1 MARVQPPGEMPGR
14 AFGVAGGRCIRPAG
28 GSVPG
33 ARRAADPAGRRRRQQ
48 RLLGACL
55 IAAVVGWPA
64 TLASAATSGL
74 PAPTGLTAAA
84 AGSSQISLTWTA
96 PVAVKGASVIGYKIY
111 AGTSPGGE
119 APAGSATVTS
129 DTVSGLSSGTTYYF
143 EVTAVYQ
150 SCIRTDCPD
159 VESSPS
165 NEVSATTARVTSEL
179 KSQALQFGRLARHVA
194 GVRFTVLASA
204 SSGLEVL
211 LVSDTPRVCSV
222 SGSEVTTVKPGRCRI
237 TASQGGN
244 ADYAPAPD
252 KTRSFRVERALT
264 RLRPQAITFPRPAD
278 VAARRPVRLLAS
290 ASSGLPVSFR
300 SDTPRVCSVSG
311 LEVTTIK
318 PGRCTITA
326 VQDGN
331 ARYAPAPDQTRS
343 FQVGPVAS
351 RAPGALVG
359 ALAAVVLAAMA
370 GAVLVL
376 RYRPRPHPRPRP
388 PAGPRVWA
396 EPHADP
402 PSTVRLRVTRTHVTS
417 TVRIEP
423 HPAQVS
429 SHLERAQ
436 R

>member
-1 MARVQPPGEMPGR
+1 MPGR
-14 AFGVAGGRCIRPAG
+14 AFGVAGDRCIRSAG

-33 ARRAADPAGRRRRQQ
+33 ARRAADPSGRRRRLQ
-48 RLLGACL
+48 RLRGACL
-55 IAAVVGWPA
+55 IAPVVGWPA

-84 AGSSQISLTWTA
+84 TGSSQISLTWTA
-96 PVAVKGASVIGYKIY
+96 PVAVKGAPVVGYRIY
-111 AGTSPGGE
+111 AGPSSGHE
-119 APAGSATVTS
+119 SLAGSATVTS
-129 DTVSGLSSGTTYYF
+129 GTVSGLSSGTTYYF
-143 EVTAVYQ
+143 QVAAVYR
-150 SCIRTDCPD
+150 SCIKTCSD
-159 VESSPS
+159 VEGSRSS
-165 NEVSATTARVTSEL
+165 EVHATTDRAAPEVR
-179 KSQALQFGRLARHVA
+179 SQGIQFGPLARHVA

-252 KTRSFRVERALT
+252 QTGSFQVGRALT
-264 RLRPQAITFPRPAD
+264 RRGPQAITGPGPGD
-278 VAARRPVRLLAS
+278 VATRRPVRLLAS

-359 ALAAVVLAAMA
+359 ALPAVVLAARA